1 MRRMAPPARLRVH
14 QGASSPVCRV
24 EQGPDGLR
32 LSPVAAPEGMTV
44 LEAPPIAMQVAAP
57 YPTEAMQPTAGGR
70 ILVTYG
76 PGMVRTVLA
85 PDLAQ
90 AFDRRPPGMAEALG
104 AAEANAALLRADD
117 GWRAVVLPSIGDR
130 LSDLGPGPV
139 AIAPDG
145 LRIAVL
151 DGEVV
156 REVALA
162 DGSRLAEH
170 PGPAEALAYAGDA
183 GLLIARDGRVG
194 EGEALAAVTVLAGAS
209 QAGVAL
215 ALHADGL
222 LRLHGPDGPG
232 EGWTSPVGPPRTIS
246 LSADGGWAALAGE
259 DAVAVV
265 RAGDGAVAARI
276 AGARAIALAAGGRIA
291 IGGPWGLALTGTVQ
305 EDR

>member
-24 EQGPDGLR
+24 EPGPDGLR
-32 LSPVAAPEGMTV
+32 LTPVALPAGLTA
-44 LEAPPIAMQVAAP
+44 LEAPPIALTVAGP
-57 YPTEAMQPTAGGR
+57 YPTESMQPTAGGR
-70 ILVTYG
+70 ILITYG
-76 PGMVRTVLA
+76 PGMARTVLI

-104 AAEANAALLRADD
+104 ASDANAALLRSDD

-130 LSDLGPGPV
+130 LTDLGTGPV
-139 AIAPDG
+139 AIAADG
-145 LRIAVL
+145 LRVAVA

-156 REVALA
+156 RELALA
-162 DGSRLAEH
+162 DGSLLAEH

-183 GLLIARDGRVG
+183 GLLIARGGRVG
-194 EGEALAAVTVLAGAS
+194 DGDALAPAVRLAGAS
-209 QAGVAL
+209 QAAVAL
-215 ALHADGL
+215 GLHADGM

-232 EGWTSPVGPPRTIS
+232 EAWASPVGPPRTIG
-246 LSADGGWAALAGE
+246 LSADGGWAAIGGE
-259 DAVAVV
+259 EAVAVV
-265 RAGDGAVAARI
+265 RAGDGAIAARI
-276 AGARAIALAAGGRIA
+276 SGACAIALAVGGRVA